1 MIAHKVAVLG
11 RLIDRFGAYLSHL
24 TAMMED
30 SSIKAVDRQK
40 FKGYIQKWQNSKFLL
55 GCAFFHDLLKPSAVL
70 SKIIQEDELCVV

>member
-1 MIAHKVAVLG
+1 
-11 RLIDRFGAYLSHL
+11 
-24 TAMMED
+24 MMED